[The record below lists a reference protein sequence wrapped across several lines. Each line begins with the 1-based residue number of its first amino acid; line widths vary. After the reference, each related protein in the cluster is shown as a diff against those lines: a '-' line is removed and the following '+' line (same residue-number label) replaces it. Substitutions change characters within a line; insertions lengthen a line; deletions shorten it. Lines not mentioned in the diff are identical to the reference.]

1 MARKADIWYAGR
13 RRSSVSGRG
22 AKDLTMYEW
31 LKMEISQI
39 KTPKFHVID
48 GPGSTE
54 AADTLEKIGPFLPP
68 SHRLFLSKFGGAK
81 LYRELDYYLLG
92 VLASPWEEK
101 DSDGKPI
108 ACIGHYDDAN
118 VYFKL
123 PLSEG
128 EELPVF
134 ESIDGG
140 LKKVSGTFE
149 QWIEKRCLD
158 CKKRI
163 GKTSWAKILKGPTPF
178 SAEETQILEARKR
191 FEWSVMGRTDSGDL
205 RFKVHNGSDLTLPF
219 LSVGV
224 RSVDRKLN
232 GGVYLPVSALKPGQT
247 AIIDRDCYK
256 NQVDPSLIEAFAL
269 PDPGPEDR
277 DRYWEFRA
285 LGG

>member
-1 MARKADIWYAGR
+1 
-13 RRSSVSGRG
+13 
-22 AKDLTMYEW
+22 MYEW
-31 LKMEISQI
+31 LEMEISQI
-39 KTPKFHVID
+39 KTPKFHVIE
-48 GPGSTE
+48 GPRSAE
-54 AADTLEKIGPFLPP
+54 AEDTIKEIGLLLPP

-92 VLASPWEEK
+92 VLASPWEGK
-101 DSDGKPI
+101 DSDGEPI

-134 ESIDGG
+134 EWVGRG
-140 LKKVSGTFE
+140 LRKVSDTFE

-163 GKTSWAKILKGPTPF
+163 GKTRWAKILEGPMPF
-178 SAEETQILEARKR
+178 SAEEMRIIEARKR
-191 FEWSVMGRTDSGDL
+191 FEWSVMGKTDNDDV
-205 RFKVHNGSDLTLPF
+205 RFKVHNGSDITLPF
-219 LSVGV
+219 LSIGI
-224 RSVDRKLN
+224 RSIDRKFN
-232 GGVYLPVSALKPGQT
+232 GGVYLPVSALKPGET

-256 NQVDPSLIEAFAL
+256 KQIDPNLIEAFAL

-285 LGG
+285 LRG